1 MSVTPILEN
10 VWYFG
15 LPSSE
20 LAKGK
25 MKSLVIC
32 GEPVVFFRN
41 EQGQVAALRDI
52 CPHRGIPLSYGQ
64 VLNGEVECPYH
75 GWTFNREGQCTRI
88 PSLTK
93 DQDLD
98 CRKIRVKNF
107 PVKEHQGLIW
117 IFRGDKNADPSKAPP
132 IPEMKFWGADVKPKF
147 HKVVDFPCHIDHA
160 VIGLMDPAH
169 GPYVHKSWF
178 WRSAKQMHE
187 KRKKFGPVDHGFQM
201 IRHKPSSNSKAYK
214 IFGGAPTTEINFS
227 LPSVRVEHI
236 LVGERNFVSYTAL
249 TPVTENLTR
258 VSQMA
263 YWDIPWLGIFSPFIK
278 GFANV
283 FLGQDRDAVTKQQD
297 GLRYDPSLML
307 IKDADTQAKWYYG
320 LKDELL
326 KSRVENRSFV
336 NPVQE
341 TELKWRS

>member
-1 MSVTPILEN
+1 MSVSPILKN

-15 LPSSE
+15 LPSNE
-20 LAKGK
+20 IRPGT

-41 EQGQVAALRDI
+41 EQGEAAALRDI

-64 VLNGEVECPYH
+64 VEKGEVECPYH
-75 GWTFNREGQCTRI
+75 GWKFNREGQCTVI

-98 CRKIRVKNF
+98 CRKIKVKSY
-107 PVKEHQGLIW
+107 PVREHQGLIW
-117 IFRGDKNADPSKAPP
+117 IFVGDKDFDPIQAPA
-132 IPEMKFWGADVKPKF
+132 IPEMKFWADSVRPKF
-147 HKVVDFPCHIDHA
+147 FKVVDFPCHIDHA

-178 WRSAKQMHE
+178 WRNQRNMHE
-187 KRKKFGPVDHGFQM
+187 KRKQFGPVNHGFQM

-214 IFGGAPTTEINFS
+214 IFGGAPTTEISFS

-236 LVGERNFVSYTAL
+236 LAGQKNFVSYTAL
-249 TPVTENLTR
+249 TPVNENLTR

-263 YWDIPWLGIFSPFIK
+263 YWDIGWLTLLSPFVR

-283 FLGQDRDAVTKQQD
+283 FLDQDMQAVTKQQD
-297 GLRYDPSLML
+297 GLKYDPTLML
-307 IKDADTQAKWYYG
+307 IKDADTQAKWYFG
-320 LKDELL
+320 LKEELI
-326 KSRVENRSFV
+326 KSRLENRSFV
-336 NPVQE
+336 NPVKE
-341 TELKWRS
+341 TELRWRS